1 MLFVLIDFFHE
12 FRSGLLSDKVAQTSQ
27 KRYKY
32 CYLLKQGRIHDIS
45 WGRDENEQYLT
56 CKIISKLQYDIF
68 LYIKLKSNQIV
79 LKV

>member
-1 MLFVLIDFFHE
+1 M
-12 FRSGLLSDKVAQTSQ
+12 T
-27 KRYKY
+27 
-32 CYLLKQGRIHDIS
+32 YLGE
-45 WGRDENEQYLT
+45 GDENEQYLT